1 MIGMEKFG
9 DLEEKSCTLA
19 EEIVKVSH
27 IRSPSFL
34 NANPI
39 TGLF

>member
-1 MIGMEKFG
+1 MIGIEKFG
-9 DLEEKSCTLA
+9 RPRGKPRTLA
-19 EEIVKVSH
+19 EVIAEVSH

-34 NANPI
+34 NANLT

>member
-9 DLEEKSCTLA
+9 RPEKKPRTLA
-19 EEIVKVSH
+19 EVIVKVSH

-34 NANPI
+34 NANLTI
-39 TGLF
+39 DLF